1 MLRVGLTGGIGAG
14 KSVVARRLAER
25 GATVVDADLIAREV
39 VEPGTPGLAAVV
51 EEFGAGVLAPDG
63 ALDRP
68 ALGKIVF
75 ADEDRRRALNAIV
88 HPLVGRRRQE
98 LVDAAGP
105 DAVVV
110 EDIPLLVENGLTAG
124 FALVIVVH
132 APEHERLR
140 RLVEDRGMTEADAL
154 ARIRAQATDDQR
166 RAAADVWLD
175 NSGSLVD
182 IEAAVDALWT
192 ERLAAFEA
200 NLRAGTRAPRPPHAV
215 IAEPDPSWAVQGER
229 LLARI
234 RRVAGERLIRSDHH
248 GSTSVPGLPAKD
260 VIDVQLVVEDLDTAT
275 ALAGELAEA
284 GLVRLPDR
292 WWDVDRD
299 GVQHDKAIAANAD
312 PGRPVNCHIRPVTS
326 PTWRDALLLRD
337 WLRAHPE
344 GVAEYAALKRELA
357 AQPHESVDEYATR
370 KTPWVNAALARADE
384 WADEVGRR
392 V

>member
-25 GATVVDADLIAREV
+25 GATVVDADVVAREV

-51 EEFGAGVLAPDG
+51 AEFGPGVLTPDG

-75 ADEDRRRALNAIV
+75 ADEERRTALNAIV

-98 LVDAAGP
+98 LVAAAGP

-110 EDIPLLVENGLTAG
+110 EDIPLLVENGLVAG
-124 FALVIVVH
+124 FPLVIVVH
-132 APEHERLR
+132 ATEEERLR
-140 RLVEDRGMTEADAL
+140 RLVDDRGMTPADAL
-154 ARIRAQATDDQR
+154 ARIRSQATDAQR

-175 NSGSLVD
+175 NSGALVD
-182 IEAAVDALWT
+182 IDAAVDALWT
-192 ERLAAFEA
+192 ERLVPFEQH
-200 NLRAGTRAPRPPHAV
+200 LRTRTAAPRPPHAV
-215 IAEPDPSWAVQGER
+215 VVEPDPTWAVQGER
-229 LLARI
+229 LLGRI
-234 RRVAGERLIRSDHH
+234 RRVVGDRLIRSDHH

-260 VIDVQLVVEDLDTAT
+260 VIDVQLVVADLAT
-275 ALAGELAEA
+275 AEEVAGELAEV

-299 GVQHDKAIAANAD
+299 GVERDKVLICNAD
-312 PGRPVNCHIRPVTS
+312 PGRAVNCHIRPVTS
-326 PTWRDALLLRD
+326 PSWRDGLLLRD
-337 WLRAHPE
+337 WLRAHPDA
-344 GVAEYAALKRELA
+344 VAEYAALKRDLA
-357 AQPHESVDEYATR
+357 AQPHDTVDDYATR
-370 KTPWVNAALARADE
+370 KTPWINAALASADA
-384 WADEVGRR
+384 WAEEVGWR

>member
-14 KSVVARRLAER
+14 KSVVARRLAEC

-51 EEFGAGVLAPDG
+51 EEFGPGVLTPEG

-75 ADEDRRRALNAIV
+75 ADEGRRTALNAIV
-88 HPLVGRRRQE
+88 HPLVGRRRAE
-98 LVDAAGP
+98 LVAAAGP
-105 DAVVV
+105 DAVVA
-110 EDIPLLVENGLTAG
+110 EDIPLLVENGLAAG
-124 FALVIVVH
+124 YPLVIVVH
-132 APEHERLR
+132 APEEERLR
-140 RLVEDRGMTEADAL
+140 RLVDDRGMTPADAL

-175 NSGSLVD
+175 NSGRLVA

-192 ERLAAFEA
+192 ERLAPFAA
-200 NLRAGTRAPRPPHAV
+200 HLRTRTRAPRPPHAV
-215 IAEPDPSWAVQGER
+215 IAEPDPSWAAQGER
-229 LLARI
+229 LLERI
-234 RRVAGERLIRSDHH
+234 RRVAGDRLIRSDHH

-260 VIDVQLVVEDLDTAT
+260 VIDVQLVVADLPAAETV
-275 ALAGELAEA
+275 AGELAEA

-292 WWDVDRD
+292 WWDVGRD
-299 GVQHDKAIAANAD
+299 GVEHDKAIVVNAD

-337 WLRAHPE
+337 WLRAHPDA
-344 GVAEYAALKRELA
+344 VAEYATLKRELA
-357 AQPHESVDEYATR
+357 SQPHETIDEYATR
-370 KTPWVNAALARADE
+370 KTPWINSALARADA
-384 WADEVGRR
+384 WAERTAWQP
-392 V
+392 

>member
-51 EEFGAGVLAPDG
+51 DEFGPGVLTPDG

-124 FALVIVVH
+124 FPLVIVVH

-166 RAAADVWLD
+166 RAAADVRLD
-175 NSGSLVD
+175 NSGPLVD
-182 IEAAVDALWT
+182 IQAAVDALWT
-192 ERLAAFEA
+192 QRLAPFEA
-200 NLRAGTRAPRPPHAV
+200 HLRTRTRAARPPHAV

-234 RRVAGERLIRSDHH
+234 RRIAGERLIRSDHH

-260 VIDVQLVVEDLDTAT
+260 VIDVQLVVADLDTAT
-275 ALAGELAEA
+275 ALAGDLADA

-299 GVQHDKAIAANAD
+299 GVEHDKAIAANAD

-337 WLRAHPE
+337 WLRAHSE
-344 GVAEYAALKRELA
+344 GVAEYAALKRDLA
-357 AQPHESVDEYATR
+357 ARPHESVDEYAMR
-370 KTPWVNAALARADE
+370 KTPWVNGALARAE
-384 WADEVGRR
+384 QWAVEVGWEP
-392 V
+392 